1 MKRLL
6 YKIRMW
12 MLGLLHGEP
21 EECAKKTKD
30 AYMDYIREQRKQIS
44 MLVETIALYK
54 NAIREICRRSE
65 NTYYDWCCDHCA
77 CDCDKRNGWCNA
89 FKPVSYGK

>member
-6 YKIRMW
+6 YKIRIW
-12 MLGLLHGEP
+12 LLGLLHGEP
-21 EECAKKTKD
+21 EECAEKTED

-65 NTYYDWCCDHCA
+65 NTYYDWCCDQCA
-77 CDCDKRNGWCNA
+77 CDCDKRNGWCND
-89 FKPVSYGK
+89 FEPVRYGK